1 MRKVL
6 LIIGLCALISIIVSC
21 EKDNETSSSRKQCAA
36 ITKDGTR
43 CKRLAA
49 EGSIY
54 CWQHQR

>member
-1 MRKVL
+1 MKKCL
-6 LIIGLCALISIIVSC
+6 LAICLCGFIWSIVSC
-21 EKDNETSSSRKQCAA
+21 EKNSETSSSRQRCAA

-54 CWQHQR
+54 CWQHER